1 MLYILESEEKPKWRL
16 GNLIKATFRDFIVHD
31 IFVRRTG
38 DDPVSSNAKVVL
50 YTLFL
55 LIGLSILLYTI
66 TVLGFDDPDNMGD
79 SERVQRLERLDQI
92 NAVFLAA
99 ISGSLALGGT
109 LIAQIWGRTK
119 KP

>member
-1 MLYILESEEKPKWRL
+1 MGLAK
-16 GNLIKATFRDFIVHD
+16 LIKAAFRDFIVHD
-31 IFVRRTG
+31 LFVGRTG
-38 DDPVSSNAKVVL
+38 ADPVSSNAKVVL
-50 YTLFL
+50 YALFF

-66 TVLGFDDPDNMGD
+66 TVLGQGSAGS
-79 SERVQRLERLDQI
+79 SEEKLQRLDQI